1 MVVVVVVMGLGMS
14 RELGPTMLF
23 VCVREKIVFGFRLM
37 KKRKESLVYWEG
49 KKKKRG
55 TDQA

>member
-1 MVVVVVVMGLGMS
+1 MVVLVVVVMGLGIS

-37 KKRKESLVYWEG
+37 KKRKESSVY
-49 KKKKRG
+49 
-55 TDQA
+55 